1 MKKNKPM
8 SRSENMSRIRGQD
21 TKIEITLRK
30 ELWAR
35 GIRYRKNDKTV
46 YGKPDIVFKGKK
58 IAVFCDS
65 EFWHGYEY
73 LNEGKTFK
81 TNTSFWEEKM
91 KRNIERDRK
100 VNQVLKD
107 EGWMVLRFWEKQIL
121 QDVKACADQIQLY
134 LDDQSVAESQPNV

>member
-1 MKKNKPM
+1 M

-21 TKIEITLRK
+21 TKIEIALRK
-30 ELWAR
+30 ELWGR

-73 LNEGKTFK
+73 LNVGKTFK
-81 TNTSFWEEKM
+81 TNPSFWEEKM
-91 KRNIERDRK
+91 KRNIERDKK
-100 VNQVLKD
+100 VNQALKD

-121 QDVKACADQIQLY
+121 KDVKGCADLIQFY
-134 LDDQSVAESQPNV
+134 LDDQSVADYSSKEGSNG